1 MSKSK
6 LIVEIEKADGEIRTA
21 NLKIKG
27 MSLEELS
34 HVVGAVL
41 NDVISKNA
49 RDEAEKVM
57 WKAHALHDICEQIG
71 FKSIAAR
78 LEEAFERLE
87 REIND
92 T

>member
-6 LIVEIEKADGEIRTA
+6 LVIEIEKTDDEFRTA
-21 NLKIKG
+21 NLKIKD
-27 MSLEELS
+27 MTIEELS

-49 RDEAEKVM
+49 RDEAEKVT
-57 WKAHALHDICEQIG
+57 WKAHALHDICVQIG

-87 REIND
+87 REGND
-92 T
+92 